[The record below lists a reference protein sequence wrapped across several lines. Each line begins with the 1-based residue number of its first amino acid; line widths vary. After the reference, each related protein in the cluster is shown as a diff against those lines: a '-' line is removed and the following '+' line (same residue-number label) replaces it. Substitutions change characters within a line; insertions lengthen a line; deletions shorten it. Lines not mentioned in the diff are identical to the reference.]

1 MSYLFVPKVLNQK
14 AISSSNI
21 YQSGY
26 ILGKFDIE
34 KLTYEHENFVEL
46 DNGFDF
52 YAPQT
57 FLDEKDRRVLIGW
70 MGLPEIEYPTDN
82 EGWAPLLNN
91 SSCIKCRKW
100 ST

>member
-1 MSYLFVPKVLNQK
+1 MILDICGNICQGIPKDDQFN
-14 AISSSNI
+14 NI

-26 ILGKFDIE
+26 ILGTFDIE

-57 FLDEKDRRVLIGW
+57 F
-70 MGLPEIEYPTDN
+70 
-82 EGWAPLLNN
+82 
-91 SSCIKCRKW
+91 
-100 ST
+100 

>member
-1 MSYLFVPKVLNQK
+1 MSYLFVHKGIEPKCDQFN
-14 AISSSNI
+14 NI

-57 FLDEKDRRVLIGW
+57 FLDEKGRRVLIGW
-70 MGLPEIEYPTDN
+70 DGVTGNRISY
-82 EGWAPLLNN
+82 
-91 SSCIKCRKW
+91 
-100 ST
+100 